1 MATEA
6 LEMDLPQ
13 TAPTHDDLVK
23 RAGRW
28 LRTTKRCAVVATEL
42 TTGAQETPDAIGWSA
57 HYSFVVEC
65 KVSRADFRADQN
77 KLFRAYPEQGMGE
90 RRYYMTPPGL
100 ISPEE
105 LPAGWGLLEVCGRT
119 VRVVRESQHPEK
131 SWSPPFTPNHR
142 EERRVLLSI
151 IRRSRGEYKL
161 PIKRTTIHVEAA
173 GATQEGE
180 G

>member
-1 MATEA
+1 MVET
-6 LEMDLPQ
+6 LEPQ
-13 TAPTHDDLVK
+13 PTHDDLVK

-28 LRTTKRCAVVATEL
+28 LRTTKKCAVVATEL
-42 TTGAQETPDAIGWSA
+42 TTSANECPDAIGWSSHA
-57 HYSFVVEC
+57 SFVVEC

-100 ISPEE
+100 VSPEE
-105 LPAGWGLLEVCGRT
+105 LPAGWGLLEVRDRI
-119 VRVVRESQHPEK
+119 VRVVRESQRPEGM
-131 SWSPPFTPNHR
+131 WPAPFEPNHR

-151 IRRSRGEYKL
+151 IRRSRGEYTL
-161 PIKRTTIHVEAA
+161 PVKRTTIHVEEA
-173 GATQEGE
+173 GAPQEGE